1 LSTATAAEAHASA
14 VRGQCPT
21 ERSETCRDGHVA
33 DVAFLS
39 VDAVLSTS
47 WDQRL
52 IQWRVIDGQLKR
64 DRSALTE
71 VADINQLDVV
81 DERTVIV
88 AGIGSQTI
96 ML

>member
-1 LSTATAAEAHASA
+1 
-14 VRGQCPT
+14 
-21 ERSETCRDGHVA
+21 
-33 DVAFLS
+33 VAFLS